1 MKKFELI
8 REDKI
13 NWSGR
18 ILYRIKACTDFT
30 TTSGVEVKAGDL
42 GGYVENES
50 NLSQNG
56 KAWICNGA
64 KVYGDAKVFGDAQ
77 IWDSAQV
84 YGNAMVYSNAKV
96 YGNAIISDNVKVYD
110 NAEVYG
116 NAEVY
121 DEVEVCGVRL
131 YKC

>member
-50 NLSQNG
+50 NLSQMVKRG
-56 KAWICNGA
+56 FVMAQRFMVMLKFSAMHR
-64 KVYGDAKVFGDAQ
+64 FGTVLRFTATL
-77 IWDSAQV
+77 WFTV
-84 YGNAMVYSNAKV
+84 MLKFMVMP
-96 YGNAIISDNVKVYD
+96 
-110 NAEVYG
+110 
-116 NAEVY
+116 
-121 DEVEVCGVRL
+121 
-131 YKC
+131 